1 MAACW
6 KVMALALGLAGGLAP
21 SVGLTAVP
29 QDPALVDRI
38 ATASSEL
45 DGDYAALDRAIG
57 DARIVMLG
65 EPWHGDGGAI
75 AERARIVRHLHETR
89 GFDVLVFEADFF
101 ALHRGW
107 EQARASGQAG
117 AMAADN
123 IYPFWSRTGAAA
135 DLWAYA
141 DAQTAGPRPLIVA
154 GIDTKVTGRITR
166 ETLPGELADRLARL
180 NGVSRDQAQAAAATL
195 DRLMTP
201 RPGAPDVTEA
211 EVATL
216 SALIA
221 RLSDRLAKDDG
232 GDPFWAQTARSLNSM
247 MTGES
252 RDVGM
257 AENLIWLATRMYPGR
272 KIIVWAH
279 NNHVLTDKWTLYDA
293 VGSEVEA
300 VKGEPSAEDLGRL
313 TYLGEAA
320 RRYFGPRSV
329 YAVATLSNAGEYSAD
344 IAPALYGRP
353 ADFDVVATLEPAPPS
368 SLEAAFHR
376 AGRGVAFVDLRAWR
390 GEATPVPSRVL
401 DYSQLP
407 ALPLKI
413 WDGFDGVLFLD
424 RTHGLNAVPDGR

>member
-1 MAACW
+1 MAVRW
-6 KVMALALGLAGGLAP
+6 KIIALALGLAGLTP
-21 SVGLTAVP
+21 SVGWAATR
-29 QDPALVDRI
+29 QDPALADRI
-38 ATASSEL
+38 AAASSEL
-45 DGDYAALDRAIG
+45 NGDYAALDRAIG

-65 EPWHGDGGAI
+65 EPWHGDGAAI
-75 AERARIVRHLHETR
+75 AERARIVRHLHETG

-107 EQARASGQAG
+107 ERARTSGEAG

-123 IYPFWSRTGAAA
+123 IYPFWSQTGAAA
-135 DLWAYA
+135 DLWAYV
-141 DAQTAGPRPLIVA
+141 DAQAAGPRPLIVA

-166 ETLPGELADRLARL
+166 ETLPGELADQLARL
-180 NGVSRDQAQAAAATL
+180 NGVGREQAQAAAATL
-195 DRLMTP
+195 DRLLTP
-201 RPGAPDVTEA
+201 RPDAPEVTEA
-211 EVATL
+211 EFGTL
-216 SALIA
+216 SALIG
-221 RLSDRLAKDDG
+221 RLAERLAKDDG
-232 GDPFWAQTARSLNSM
+232 GDPFWAQTAQSLNRM

-252 RDVGM
+252 RDLGM
-257 AENLIWLATRMYPGR
+257 AENLIWLATRQYPGR
-272 KIIVWAH
+272 RIIVWAH

-293 VGSEVEA
+293 VGPEVEP
-300 VKGEPSAEDLGRL
+300 VKGTPSAEDLGRL

-329 YAVATLSNAGEYSAD
+329 YAVATLSNAGEYSSD

-353 ADFDVVATLEPAPPS
+353 ADFDAVATLQPAPPA

-376 AGRGVAFVDLRAWR
+376 AGREVAFVDLRPWR

-407 ALPLKI
+407 ALPLRI

-424 RTHGLNAVPDGR
+424 RTHGLNAVPGDR

>member
-1 MAACW
+1 MAARW
-6 KVMALALGLAGGLAP
+6 KIIALALGLAGLTP
-21 SVGLTAVP
+21 SIGWATAR
-29 QDPALVDRI
+29 QDPALADRI
-38 ATASSEL
+38 AAASSEL

-75 AERARIVRHLHETR
+75 AERARIVRHLHETK

-107 EQARASGQAG
+107 ERARTSGQPG

-123 IYPFWSRTGAAA
+123 IYPFWSRTGVAA
-135 DLWAYA
+135 DLWTYV
-141 DAQTAGPRPLIVA
+141 DAQATGARPLVVA
-154 GIDTKVTGRITR
+154 GIDTKVTGGITR
-166 ETLPGELADRLARL
+166 EALPNELADQLARL
-180 NGVSRDQAQAAAATL
+180 NGVSAEQARSAAGTM
-195 DRLMTP
+195 DRLLTP
-201 RPGAPDVTEA
+201 RPGAPEVTQA
-211 EVATL
+211 EFGTL

-221 RLSDRLAKDDG
+221 RLAERLAKEDG

-247 MTGES
+247 MIGEN

-257 AENLIWLATRMYPGR
+257 ADNLIWLATRMYPGR

-279 NNHVLTDKWTLYDA
+279 NNHVLADKWMLYDA
-293 VGSEVEA
+293 AGPEA
-300 VKGEPSAEDLGRL
+300 AAAQGEISTNDLGRL
-313 TYLGEAA
+313 TYLGEAT

-329 YAVATLSNAGEYSAD
+329 YTVATLSNAGEYSSD

-353 ADFDVVATLEPAPPS
+353 ADFDVVATLEPAPPA
-368 SLEAAFHR
+368 SLEAALHR
-376 AGRGVAFVDLRAWR
+376 AGRGTAFVDLRPWR
-390 GEATPVPSRVL
+390 GETTAVPSRVL

-413 WDGFDGVLFLD
+413 WDGFDGVLFLN
-424 RTHGLNAVPDGR
+424 RTHGLNQTPPAR